1 MQKTSDLYQQLLQ
14 TDYSVDTR
22 LAIGEPGVLI
32 TKRGE
37 AITFGGVAILTGA
50 TGADGGYDETLLMSM
65 ETANRLFSEDTPEEQ
80 VLRQAQQV
88 ANEYLRQTVPKRRK
102 QRFLLPCL
110 CTCVGAAAAS
120 LFWFLLL

>member
-1 MQKTSDLYQQLLQ
+1 MVKGVSRRVVVVKSPDPKEFEQAIFLLRE
-14 TDYSVDTR
+14 DA
-22 LAIGEPGVLI
+22 L
-32 TKRGE
+32 
-37 AITFGGVAILTGA
+37 
-50 TGADGGYDETLLMSM
+50 
-65 ETANRLFSEDTPEEQ
+65 SEDTPEEQ

-102 QRFLLPCL
+102 QRFLLPFL

>member
-1 MQKTSDLYQQLLQ
+1 MVK
-14 TDYSVDTR
+14 
-22 LAIGEPGVLI
+22 
-32 TKRGE
+32 
-37 AITFGGVAILTGA
+37 GVARRVVVVKSPDPKEFEQAIF
-50 TGADGGYDETLLMSM
+50 LLR
-65 ETANRLFSEDTPEEQ
+65 EDALSEDTPEEQ

-110 CTCVGAAAAS
+110 CTCVGAVAAS